1 MISYWEAELPAQCKG
16 DFYYDEK
23 TYPIVGDYVTFD
35 YQPFGDSRIV
45 SVCER
50 KSILKRPFP
59 QDHSVKAA
67 LEQQMVANVDICLI
81 VSSLNKNFSLNR
93 MLRYVAVVRQGNV
106 TPVVVLTKADLCSE
120 VEEYIRQVKET
131 ISDIDVL
138 AVSAKTGEGLKAF
151 EKYCIPGATIAF
163 LGSSGVGKSTL
174 INALFGEEILATG
187 EIRETDAKG
196 RHTTT
201 TQQLLTTKD
210 GITFIDTPGMRELAL
225 GDVKDG
231 IDETFSDIVELER
244 CCKFRNCKHETEPG
258 CAIKEA
264 IAEGSLSKER
274 YAAYRKMQQESDH
287 FFDRQAVALKRRQI
301 KKNGKR

>member
-1 MISYWEAELPAQCKG
+1 M
-16 DFYYDEK
+16 
-23 TYPIVGDYVTFD
+23 
-35 YQPFGDSRIV
+35 
-45 SVCER
+45 
-50 KSILKRPFP
+50 
-59 QDHSVKAA
+59 KAA

-138 AVSAKTGEGLKAF
+138 AVSAKTGEGEGLKAF

-201 TQQLLTTKD
+201 TRQRLTTKD
-210 GITFIDTPGMRELAL
+210 GITFIDTPGVRDK
-225 GDVKDG
+225 GSNRRG
-231 IDETFSDIVELER
+231 
-244 CCKFRNCKHETEPG
+244 KF
-258 CAIKEA
+258 IKRTICSVPED
-264 IAEGSLSKER
+264 
-274 YAAYRKMQQESDH
+274 AAGE
-287 FFDRQAVALKRRQI
+287 
-301 KKNGKR
+301 

>member
-67 LEQQMVANVDICLI
+67 LEQQMVANIDICLI

-120 VEEYIRQVKET
+120 VEEYIRQGKET

-201 TQQLLTTKD
+201 TRQRLTTKD
-210 GITFIDTPGMRELAL
+210 GITFIDTPGVRDK
-225 GDVKDG
+225 GSNRRG
-231 IDETFSDIVELER
+231 
-244 CCKFRNCKHETEPG
+244 KF
-258 CAIKEA
+258 IKRTICSVPED
-264 IAEGSLSKER
+264 
-274 YAAYRKMQQESDH
+274 AAGE
-287 FFDRQAVALKRRQI
+287 
-301 KKNGKR
+301 

>member
-120 VEEYIRQVKET
+120 V
-131 ISDIDVL
+131 
-138 AVSAKTGEGLKAF
+138 
-151 EKYCIPGATIAF
+151 
-163 LGSSGVGKSTL
+163 
-174 INALFGEEILATG
+174 
-187 EIRETDAKG
+187 
-196 RHTTT
+196 
-201 TQQLLTTKD
+201 
-210 GITFIDTPGMRELAL
+210 
-225 GDVKDG
+225 
-231 IDETFSDIVELER
+231 
-244 CCKFRNCKHETEPG
+244 
-258 CAIKEA
+258 
-264 IAEGSLSKER
+264 
-274 YAAYRKMQQESDH
+274 
-287 FFDRQAVALKRRQI
+287 
-301 KKNGKR
+301 